1 MTPSRP
7 LGMYSESYLIMWALM
22 LVTFAIF
29 GKGVYDR
36 YRLWKVGAPEKRPE
50 SWSQGI
56 GRFINNSLLHLRIL
70 RETVP
75 GLMHLLLFSAFAV
88 CALGT
93 LSVAI
98 TEDLNIPLF
107 YGWYYLILSLAMDIL
122 GFAALL
128 GIGIAFWRRYMTTTP
143 GLDTQMTDLVSLM
156 LLKGIFVTGFL
167 LEGLRSAL
175 MGDPWFM

>member
-122 GFAALL
+122 GFAALM
-128 GIGIAFWRRYMTTTP
+128 GIGIVFALTIGRVDAPAIIAAAVVGFVLAIP
-143 GLDTQMTDLVSLM
+143 VSW
-156 LLKGIFVTGFL
+156 FVAKQIAG
-167 LEGLRSAL
+167 
-175 MGDPWFM
+175 

>member
-56 GRFINNSLLHLRIL
+56 ARFIDNSLLHMRIL

-75 GLMHLLLFSAFAV
+75 GTMHLLLFSAFVV
-88 CALGT
+88 CA
-93 LSVAI
+93 I
-98 TEDLNIPLF
+98 
-107 YGWYYLILSLAMDIL
+107 
-122 GFAALL
+122 
-128 GIGIAFWRRYMTTTP
+128 
-143 GLDTQMTDLVSLM
+143 
-156 LLKGIFVTGFL
+156 
-167 LEGLRSAL
+167 
-175 MGDPWFM
+175 